1 MTDETLA
8 HGEPIPGDPGAGAT
22 GRRVGPYLLLRR
34 LGEGG
39 MGEVWLAEQTEPIR
53 RMVAVKLI
61 KAGMDTRRVV
71 ARFEAERQALALMEH
86 PAIARVLDGGS
97 TPEGRPY
104 FVMEVVEG
112 EPLLQYCDGHRLG
125 TRQRLEL
132 FVEVCEGVQ
141 HAHQKAIIHRD
152 LKPGNVLVVTVD
164 GRPRPRIIDFGIA
177 KAVGRRLGENAPET
191 ECGAPLGTPGY
202 MSPEQADPAG
212 TDVDTRADVFS
223 LGVILYE
230 LLTGT
235 LPSAAPDVPS
245 ARLRNS
251 SLARAILGDLDA
263 IVMKAIERDRDRRY
277 PSVGELAADV
287 GRALRN
293 EPVQARRAG
302 ALYRTRK
309 YVQRHRAGVAVGAAL
324 ALALPAFTV
333 ALAFQVRRVSLER
346 DRANREAAASAR
358 IAAFLSGIFKV
369 SDPGE
374 ARGNSI
380 TAREVLDRAS
390 AEIGT
395 GLGED
400 RELQARLQ
408 GTMGSIYADL
418 GLHAAARPLLKEAM
432 ETRERLLGPDA
443 RDTIDARLA
452 WSDLLYREGMFR
464 DAEAFDRETLERARR
479 SLGPSHSRTLAVMD
493 SRAMNVLFQGRYP
506 EAEAM
511 FREVLALAEQAHGSE
526 APVTLESRLDLAV
539 VLSKQGRFAES
550 AALRSGVLESYRLR
564 YGPDH
569 PKTMGAQNHLAGDL
583 YIQEKFAEAEVLHA
597 QNLEAARR
605 VYGPDH
611 PKTMG
616 AQNHL
621 AGDLYIQEKFA
632 EAEVLHAQNLEAARR
647 VYGPEHPRTLE
658 VMMNLANAR
667 AGQKRYAD
675 AEKLN
680 LEVLA
685 IERRARGPG
694 GRVVGIALYNLLCE
708 AALQHHREDAIR
720 YLSEGAEVGLPEE
733 IVRNI
738 DQDSDLESLRGD
750 RRFEALVARMKAGL
764 PN

>member
-1 MTDETLA
+1 MADETLA
-8 HGEPIPGDPGAGAT
+8 HGEPLPGDPGAGAT

-132 FVEVCEGVQ
+132 FVEICEGVQ

-177 KAVGRRLGENAPET
+177 KAIGRRLGENGPET
-191 ECGAPLGTPGY
+191 EFGAPLGTPGY

-212 TDVDTRADVFS
+212 VDVDTRADLYS
-223 LGVILYE
+223 LGVVLYE

-235 LPSAAPDVPS
+235 LPSATPNVPS
-245 ARLRNS
+245 ARLRS
-251 SLARAILGDLDA
+251 PSLPRAVRGDLDA
-263 IVMKAIERDRDRRY
+263 IVMKAIERDRDHRY
-277 PSVGELAADV
+277 PSVADLAADV

-302 ALYRTRK
+302 ALYRARK
-309 YVQRHRAGVAVGAAL
+309 YVRRHRAGVAVGAAL
-324 ALALPAFTV
+324 ALALPAFTI
-333 ALAFQVRRVSLER
+333 ALGFQVRRVSLER

-418 GLHAAARPLLKEAM
+418 GLHAAARPLLEQALA
-432 ETRERLLGPDA
+432 TRQRLLGPDA
-443 RDTIDARLA
+443 RDTIDSRLA
-452 WSDLLYREGMFR
+452 WSDLLYREGRFR
-464 DAEAFDRETLERARR
+464 EAEAFDRETVERARR
-479 SLGPSHSRTLAVMD
+479 SLGPSHPRTLAAMD
-493 SRAMNVLFQGRYP
+493 SRAMNVMFEGRYP

-511 FREVLALAEQAHGSE
+511 FREVLELAERAHGPE
-526 APVTLESRLDLAV
+526 APVTLESGLDLAV

-550 AALRSGVLESYRLR
+550 AALRSGVLEAYKLK

-569 PKTMGAQNHLAGDL
+569 PKTMAAQNHLAGDL
-583 YIQEKFAEAEVLHA
+583 YIQEKFAEAEALHV
-597 QNLEAARR
+597 QSLEA
-605 VYGPDH
+605 
-611 PKTMG
+611 M
-616 AQNHL
+616 
-621 AGDLYIQEKFA
+621 
-632 EAEVLHAQNLEAARR
+632 RR
-647 VYGPEHPRTLE
+647 VYGPEHPLTLE

-667 AGQKRYAD
+667 AGQKRYAE

-694 GRVVGIALYNLLCE
+694 GRVVGIALYNLVCE
-708 AALQHHREDAIR
+708 AALQHHRDDAIR

-738 DQDSDLESLRGD
+738 ERDSDLESIRGD
-750 RRFEALVARMKAGL
+750 PAFEALVARMKAGL
-764 PN
+764 GG